1 MLFVT
6 LHQGRIVWA
15 AFFCGI
21 LLGGAYDML
30 TALRIAFRRG
40 VLVTILADLLMG
52 AATAAATL
60 WTLYRANEGELRLIL
75 LVVIGIGLLV
85 YRIGVGRLLR
95 GAWRRVLHR
104 RRTGDGG

>member
-1 MLFVT
+1 MENLIHVLIRQAYIVKSLVVVSNLL
-6 LHQGRIVWA
+6 LHINIRK
-15 AFFCGI
+15 
-21 LLGGAYDML
+21 
-30 TALRIAFRRG
+30 
-40 VLVTILADLLMG
+40 
-52 AATAAATL
+52 
-60 WTLYRANEGELRLIL
+60 ELRLIL